1 MGATV
6 HGSLIWHL
14 AIQSVKFY
22 RIEPINIGLPEYC
35 GIDLGIS
42 HYLTAVLMVIMA
54 SMDAASVA
62 SIGRALLAGV
72 LARHLKTGVKRHK
85 QQPLEL
91 ISAKLQLIAILK
103 EQSN

>member
-22 RIEPINIGLPEYC
+22 RIEPINIGLHEYD

-42 HYLTAVLMVIMA
+42 HYLTAVLMLIMA
-54 SMDAASVA
+54 SMGAASV
-62 SIGRALLAGV
+62 GRVLLADV
-72 LARHLKTGVKRHK
+72 LARHLKAGVKRHK
-85 QQPLEL
+85 QQPLEF

>member
-22 RIEPINIGLPEYC
+22 RIEPINIGLHEYD

-42 HYLTAVLMVIMA
+42 HYLTAVLMLIMA
-54 SMDAASVA
+54 SVGAASVA
-62 SIGRALLAGV
+62 SVGRILLARELV
-72 LARHLKTGVKRHK
+72 RHLKPGAKRHK
-85 QQPLEL
+85 QQPLGF